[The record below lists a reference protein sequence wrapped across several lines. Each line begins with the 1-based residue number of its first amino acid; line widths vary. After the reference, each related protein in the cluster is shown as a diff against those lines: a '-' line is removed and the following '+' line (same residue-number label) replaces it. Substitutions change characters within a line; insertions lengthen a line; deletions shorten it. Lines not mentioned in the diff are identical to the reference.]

1 MASVIRENGS
11 PSEEAFMDEV
21 VLKYHPRYKN
31 RSAENKRWCLIEARE
46 GSFQM
51 SALLEQTVSL
61 RSLEIREVPLKNV
74 DIDGMDF
81 DDESDL
87 KSCSLSYTSNGG
99 GYFALTGNISSIAT
113 KVGALRVILW
123 NDWLGRVEYYYIP
136 ADQISSIAIASGNSI
151 RMSAPTGTGVVKKLQ
166 PFRCDT
172 FDDMVLA

>member
-1 MASVIRENGS
+1 MASVIREDGS

-31 RSAENKRWCLIEARE
+31 RPAESKRWCLVEARE

-61 RSLEIREVPLKNV
+61 RSLEIRDVPLKNV

-87 KSCSLSYTSNGG
+87 KSCSLSYGPNGG
-99 GYFALTGNISSIAT
+99 GTYGLTGSISSIAT

-123 NDWLGRVEYYYIP
+123 NEWLGRVEYYFIP
-136 ADQISSIAIASGNSI
+136 ADQISSIASKKSI
-151 RMSAPTGTGVVKKLQ
+151 RMSASTGTGVVKKLQ